1 MDPKCEA
8 LIPTCRNHMLQCGN
22 KHQEVEPIVPV
33 NPRNALS
40 RTAQRQ
46 DKNPA
51 FAVPL
56 RLLGFFVLAC
66 GLWML
71 APSLIASPLMAQA
84 ARKPADS
91 DNVAR
96 AATPVL
102 TGGAGARQFVEEK
115 ARILFSDPAMVPDGK
130 ALITLVDVPTVA
142 KFTLGRYARTTSAA
156 DLQRYQKAAEQY
168 MIRVVDGQIKTF
180 AGSKLEV
187 LSVIERNPQDVVV
200 RTRITRRDREP
211 VALAWRLLQRDQ
223 SWKIV
228 DLETAGIWLAIQV
241 QAESKSILDQSNGNI
256 NALIARYNGSKDG
269 TLNKN

>member
-1 MDPKCEA
+1 MLINPCNDLTGTA
-8 LIPTCRNHMLQCGN
+8 LG
-22 KHQEVEPIVPV
+22 
-33 NPRNALS
+33 
-40 RTAQRQ
+40 Q
-46 DKNPA
+46 DDGRRASAK
-51 FAVPL
+51 L
-56 RLLGFFVLAC
+56 RLLGSLALAC
-66 GLWML
+66 GLMIL
-71 APSLIASPLMAQA
+71 GPILFASPAMAQA
-84 ARKPADS
+84 AKKPAAS

-96 AATPVL
+96 AAPPAL
-102 TGGAGARQFVEEK
+102 SGGAGARQFVEEK
-115 ARILFSDPAMVPDGK
+115 ARLLFSDPAMVPDGK
-130 ALITLVDVPTVA
+130 SLITLVDVPTVA

-187 LSVIERNPQDVVV
+187 LGVIERNPQDVVV
-200 RTRITRRDREP
+200 RTRITRRDSEP

-256 NALIARYNGSKDG
+256 NTLIARYNGSKDG